1 MMHEM
6 KCTECKK
13 ILGFTNKD
21 STYTNKKYPTIT
33 HCIECEFKITTK
45 YFEGLKK

>member
-1 MMHEM
+1 MNEL
-6 KCTECKK
+6 KCQECKK

-21 STYTNKKYPTIT
+21 NAHVNKKYPTII
-33 HCIECEFKITTK
+33 HCIDCEFKITNK